1 MNRLLIISRTRVE
14 VRRKKGE
21 LQKERIVIG
30 WVQKFFDDMS
40 IDHSSQ
46 IRIWQKEA
54 FLSKLKNSPGYS
66 REEVLQ
72 ASSALLF
79 LYSTILGMSEVSS
92 RLSDVDSEP
101 GVFKITA

>member
-1 MNRLLIISRTRVE
+1 MNRSLIISRTRVE
-14 VRRKKGE
+14 VRRKKGG
-21 LQKERIVIG
+21 LPKERVIIS
-30 WVQKFFDDMS
+30 WLQKFFDDMS

-54 FLSKLKNSPGYS
+54 FLSKLKSSPGYS
-66 REEVLQ
+66 REEFLQ

-79 LYSTILGMSEVSS
+79 LYSTILGMNEVSS
-92 RLSDVDSEP
+92 LLSDVDSEP

>member
-14 VRRKKGE
+14 VRRKKGG
-21 LQKERIVIG
+21 LSKERVIIS
-30 WVQKFFDDMS
+30 WLKKFFDDMS

-54 FLSKLKNSPGYS
+54 FLSKLKSSPDYS

-79 LYSTILGMSEVSS
+79 LYSTILGMNGVNSQI
-92 RLSDVDSEP
+92 SDLESEP

>member
-14 VRRKKGE
+14 VRRKKGG
-21 LQKERIVIG
+21 LSKERVIIS
-30 WVQKFFDDMS
+30 WLKKFFDDMS

-54 FLSKLKNSPGYS
+54 FLSKLKSSPDYS

-79 LYSTILGMSEVSS
+79 LYSTILGMSEASS